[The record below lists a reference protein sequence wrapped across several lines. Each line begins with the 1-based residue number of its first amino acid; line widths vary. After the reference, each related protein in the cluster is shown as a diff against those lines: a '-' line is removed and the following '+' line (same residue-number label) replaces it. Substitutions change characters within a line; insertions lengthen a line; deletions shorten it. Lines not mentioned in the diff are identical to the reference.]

1 MTVPNR
7 IIFSKN
13 LNYFLT
19 KSGKSQKDV
28 CEDLNFSSSTVSDW
42 FSGKKYPRIGTL
54 QILADYFNIKKSQLI
69 EERTVDYLVLNEPA
83 SYYLSDSEDIL
94 LQLYRDLDKD
104 NKSKLIGYAQALSD
118 NLVKGNNN
126 E

>member
-1 MTVPNR
+1 MTIPNR

-13 LNYFLT
+13 LNYFLE

-42 FSGKKYPRIGTL
+42 FSGKKYPRIETL

-69 EERTVDYLVLNEPA
+69 EERTVDFSLMEEGNHFYVNEDE
-83 SYYLSDSEDIL
+83 DSLLKVYRSLDREDKL
-94 LQLYRDLDKD
+94 
-104 NKSKLIGYAQALSD
+104 KLIGYAQALNDHGEKD
-118 NLVKGNNN
+118 N